1 MENGQNLTERVSSK
15 TPYSSG
21 FKSDRGGDCKEASVI
36 IKTNNFE
43 NICMD

>member
-21 FKSDRGGDCKEASVI
+21 FKSGGGGDCKEASV

>member
-21 FKSDRGGDCKEASVI
+21 FKSGGGDCKEASVI
-36 IKTNNFE
+36 KTNNYK